1 MSLRRLIIVSSFFLS
16 FFANL
21 FAGGNVR
28 GWIILSDNMDR
39 AIRTIKTAKEYNINQ
54 LQLSHEIIHD
64 LKAIKE
70 EKVCEQVNELIRLA
84 HLEGIDEVL
93 LWDHSL
99 YSLDYYPSCF
109 RTGPNGTIN
118 LDNPKFW
125 EWFKDDYRRMLNRAP
140 EADGLVLTFIETGAY
155 AEKQYSVN
163 MKTPEEKLAA
173 VVNAIS
179 DVVIGERG
187 KKLYIR
193 TFAYSEE
200 EYKSTVGC
208 IKHIKSDKVIL
219 MMKETPHDFFLTH
232 PDNSYIRKM
241 NRPTIVEFDSG
252 NEYSGQGVVANTWP
266 EYTMK
271 RWGSYINCPNVT
283 GYVAR
288 TDRYGDTSIV
298 GTANEIQLY
307 ALKRMTEE
315 QTVSPMQI
323 YNEFITSRYGEDAL
337 LPIRKA
343 FQTAYDIVTSVFY
356 TLGTNLTDHSSLN
369 YENNKWGYS
378 RHVSGR
384 WIDPPMVLVK
394 HDINKTFHYW
404 K

>member
-70 EKVCEQVNELIRLA
+70 EKVCEQVNKLIRFA

-109 RTGPNGTIN
+109 RTGPDGTIN

-193 TFAYSEE
+193 TFAYSE
-200 EYKSTVGC
+200 
-208 IKHIKSDKVIL
+208 
-219 MMKETPHDFFLTH
+219 
-232 PDNSYIRKM
+232 
-241 NRPTIVEFDSG
+241 
-252 NEYSGQGVVANTWP
+252 
-266 EYTMK
+266 
-271 RWGSYINCPNVT
+271 
-283 GYVAR
+283 
-288 TDRYGDTSIV
+288 
-298 GTANEIQLY
+298 
-307 ALKRMTEE
+307 
-315 QTVSPMQI
+315 
-323 YNEFITSRYGEDAL
+323 
-337 LPIRKA
+337 
-343 FQTAYDIVTSVFY
+343 
-356 TLGTNLTDHSSLN
+356 
-369 YENNKWGYS
+369 
-378 RHVSGR
+378 
-384 WIDPPMVLVK
+384 
-394 HDINKTFHYW
+394 
-404 K
+404 